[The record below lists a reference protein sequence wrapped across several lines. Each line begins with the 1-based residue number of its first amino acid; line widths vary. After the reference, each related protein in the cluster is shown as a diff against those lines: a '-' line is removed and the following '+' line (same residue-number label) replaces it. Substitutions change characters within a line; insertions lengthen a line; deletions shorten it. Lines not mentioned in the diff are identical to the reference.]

1 MIQTFD
7 ATTEMFLSDLAL
19 SEARSSKDIQQLSSG
34 YAVSCAADAPGDVV
48 TLLQVQNQMAQTTQV
63 SNNLSRLRNEVNT
76 GESVLEESVSL
87 LQQANVLGAQ
97 ALGVG
102 QTASTLQALAV
113 QVRDLQQ
120 QIVGLSQTQVSGRY
134 IFSGDNNQAPQYTMN
149 PPTDPLTGLANPPV
163 DPQTGVAQ
171 MFTTAETRQISD
183 VSGATFTAAA
193 TAQEIFDQ
201 RDSGGSPTA
210 NNVFAALQQLYD
222 GLMSGPSAA
231 NGINQAIANI
241 KTASVW
247 LNNNL
252 AFYGTVQNRISSSL
266 TIAGK
271 YQTQWTQQISG
282 IRDADTAAV
291 ASDLTA
297 ARTQQTAA
305 LSAKANFPPQSLFD
319 YLK

>member
-7 ATTEMFLSDLAL
+7 ATTEMFLSDLAVNK
-19 SEARSSKDIQQLSSG
+19 ARTVKDIQQLSSG
-34 YAVSCAADAPGDVV
+34 YAVSSAADAPGDVV
-48 TLLQVQNQMAQTTQV
+48 TLLQVQNQMVQTTQV
-63 SNNLSRLRNEVNT
+63 SNNLSRLQNEVNT
-76 GESVLEESVSL
+76 GESVLEECVSL

-97 ALGVG
+97 ALAVG
-102 QTASTLQALAV
+102 QTASTMQALAV

-134 IFSGDNNQAPQYTMN
+134 IFSGDNDQAPQYTLN
-149 PPTDPLTGLANPPV
+149 PPTDPLTG
-163 DPQTGVAQ
+163 VAR
-171 MFTTAETRQISD
+171 MFATAETRQISD
-183 VSGATFTAAA
+183 VSGGTFTAAA
-193 TAQEIFDQ
+193 TAQDIFDQ
-201 RDSGGSPTA
+201 RDGGGNPTP
-210 NNVFAALQQLYD
+210 NNVFAALQQLYN
-222 GLMSGPSAA
+222 GLMTGPSAA
-231 NGINQAIANI
+231 DAINQAIGNI

-266 TIAGK
+266 SIAGR
-271 YQTQWTQQISG
+271 YQTQWAQQISG

-305 LSAKANFPPQSLFD
+305 LSAESNFQPQSLFN
-319 YLK
+319 YMK